1 MEQIGSGKNYKID
14 EQCLLQE
21 LSIAIEDYFVCTAER
36 EEGSALLHFENG
48 QQFRLGIR
56 EVV

>member
-48 QQFRLGIR
+48 QQF
-56 EVV
+56 